1 MRSTGTSGF
10 SIVEIVVVLA
20 LTGIVLAIALP
31 GWSKLLPSYHLSS
44 AARQIQSEL
53 HNIKMRA
60 AAENVPFQL
69 AYADASA
76 VYTIQR
82 DMSPLVTKPLSEGIV
97 ITKAG
102 TVSFSPR
109 GTASANRVRLRN
121 QSGQCKQVVISPTGR
136 VRICTPSDCN
146 LDC

>member
-10 SIVEIVVVLA
+10 SLVEIVVALA
-20 LTGIVLAIALP
+20 LMGIVLAFALP
-31 GWSKLLPSYHLSS
+31 GWSKLLPSYHLGS

-82 DMSPLVTKPLSEGIV
+82 DLSPVVTKPLSEGIV

>member
-1 MRSTGTSGF
+1 MRSTGMSGF

-20 LTGIVLAIALP
+20 LMGIVLAIALP
-31 GWSKLLPSYHLSS
+31 GWRKLLPSYHLSS

-82 DMSPLVTKPLSEGIV
+82 DLSALVTKPLSDGIV

-121 QSGQCKQVVISPTGR
+121 PSGQCKQVVISPTGR
-136 VRICTPSDCN
+136 VRICSPSDCN